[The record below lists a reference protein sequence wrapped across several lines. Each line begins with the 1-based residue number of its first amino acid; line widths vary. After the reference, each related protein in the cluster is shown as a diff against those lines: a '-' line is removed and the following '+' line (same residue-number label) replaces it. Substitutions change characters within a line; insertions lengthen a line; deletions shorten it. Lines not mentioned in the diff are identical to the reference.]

1 MVQKPKAVK
10 YKVVAGYLLLF
21 AIAVVSVWFVYTEIS
36 RIARPGKNERDNQ
49 QIINISNVI
58 ADLYASEALGRS
70 AIVTGSETDYRQYRK
85 IIDSI
90 NTQITSI
97 RENVDENQQ
106 PKFDS
111 IRLLLNRKKRSTA
124 EIFKSRNDFAR
135 NNTLQRA
142 ISNIY
147 IVKDSVRSAAPSV
160 NLTKK
165 YHWNSLVNSV
175 LTPQQRDSL
184 TKLPVSNDSL
194 AMAFDKM
201 LANVMAKEDRVRKQ
215 ISRKEEKLL
224 EENRIISDKLRKV
237 LSSVEKEFLKNSYTK
252 LKESQAAIS
261 KTTQTMA
268 WVGAGTFL
276 LLIIFAAV
284 IIRDLTSQQN
294 YRRQL
299 EVLNHENEEL
309 LRSKSM
315 LMATVTHDLQTPL
328 GSIFGFHD
336 LLKDSGVSQRQG
348 HYLTNIRESAGY
360 IQKLV
365 NDLLDFSKLE
375 NNKITIEEAS
385 FNAKQLIENTCMTL
399 EPMAANKDI
408 ELNWDIDEALNTGF
422 VSDPYRIKQVLTNLV
437 SNAVKF
443 TSEGSVEVTGR
454 LEGGNILIS
463 VIDTGIG
470 IAKVSHADVFREFT
484 QAHSGI
490 EKKFGGTGLG
500 LNISK
505 RIIELLGGTIQL
517 ESEEGQ
523 GSIFTIAL
531 PAVNAP
537 ESLASA
543 DEKGADLAEA
553 LMGKRLLVIDD
564 DNVQLTLMKEL
575 FANYPVIVT
584 TEINSSAVLALLEH
598 KRFDIMLT
606 DIQMPVLDGFGLIQ
620 LIRNHNNP
628 AIASL
633 PVIALSGKRDLS
645 AADFTDKGFTAHHPK
660 PIQLEALLNQI
671 VELLGDSVNL
681 KNTSTGT
688 PGIYAGAP
696 LYNLKSLAG
705 FTNNDPESLK
715 AILQTFIDSAHDN
728 CGVMQGAAKE
738 RNENLMAETAHKM
751 IPMLRQMEIHSI
763 ADLLMPLEDRTLK
776 MEKHEMQD
784 YIDGICERMTELVSK
799 LQAEMD

>member
-1 MVQKPKAVK
+1 MVQKPKSVK

-36 RIARPGKNERDNQ
+36 RIARPGQNERDNQ

-70 AIVTGSETDYRQYRK
+70 AIVTGSEKDYQEYRK
-85 IIDSI
+85 IIDTI
-90 NTQITSI
+90 NTQIANI
-97 RENVDENQQ
+97 RNDVEQSQQ

-111 IRLLLNRKKRSTA
+111 IRLLLNRKRRSTA
-124 EIFKSRNDFAR
+124 EIFKSRNDFAK

-165 YHWNSLVNSV
+165 YHWNTLVNSV

-201 LANVMAKEDRVRKQ
+201 LANVMAKEDKVRKQ

-224 EENRIISDKLRKV
+224 EENRIISDKLRRV

-252 LKESQAAIS
+252 LKESQAAIA

-268 WVGAGTFL
+268 WVGAATFL

-299 EVLNHENEEL
+299 EILNHENEEL

-336 LLKDSGVSQRQG
+336 LIKESGVSLRQDQ
-348 HYLTNIRESAGY
+348 YLNNIRESAGY

-375 NNKITIEEAS
+375 NNKITIQKTP
-385 FNAKQLIENTCMTL
+385 FNAKQLVESTCMAL
-399 EPMAANKDI
+399 EPIAINKDI
-408 ELNWDIDEALNTGF
+408 ELNWDIDESLNAGF
-422 VSDPYRIKQVLTNLV
+422 ISDPYRIKQVLTNLV

-454 LEGGNILIS
+454 LEGGSIVLS
-463 VIDTGIG
+463 VLDTGIG
-470 IAKVSHADVFREFT
+470 IARQSHADVFREFT

-505 RIIELLGGTIQL
+505 RIIELLDGTIEL

-531 PAVNAP
+531 PAIAAPDSVLAAP
-537 ESLASA
+537 E
-543 DEKGADLAEA
+543 EKDDLTGG
-553 LMGKRLLVIDD
+553 LTGKRILVIDD
-564 DNVQLTLMKEL
+564 DSVQLTLMTEL
-575 FANYPVIVT
+575 FANYPVIVN
-584 TEINSSAVLALLEH
+584 TEINSSSVLPLLEH
-598 KRFDIMLT
+598 KKFDIVLT
-606 DIQMPVLDGFGLIQ
+606 DIQMPVLDGFGLIE
-620 LIRNHNNP
+620 LIRNHHNP
-628 AIASL
+628 IIATI

-645 AADFTDKGFTAHHPK
+645 ATDFTDKGFTAHHPK
-660 PIQLEALLNQI
+660 PIQLEGLLGQIIALLK
-671 VELLGDSVNL
+671 GRPDSFAGQRAIAGL
-681 KNTSTGT
+681 
-688 PGIYAGAP
+688 AGAP

-705 FTNNDPESLK
+705 FTNNDPESLR
-715 AILQTFIDSAHDN
+715 AILQTFITSAHDN
-728 CGVMQGAAKE
+728 CSVMQAAVNE

-763 ADLLMPLEDRTLK
+763 ADLLVPLEDRSLK
-776 MEKHEMQD
+776 MEWHEMQE
-784 YIDGICERMTELVSK
+784 YIDAICKRMTELIRQ
-799 LQAEMD
+799 LQAEVD